1 MKTDICT
8 YPDNRDEA
16 IVEYLYDDLKK
27 EARAVFETHL
37 ARCSVCR
44 AEIDALTGVRQVLSR
59 WAPPEPIRALEHA
72 ADAGPRLAASSSS
85 ASSSSAPKSRPQGI
99 PLWAQAAAAV
109 LCIGVGLGAAN
120 LRVGYGPEGLS
131 VRTGWMQESGAVA
144 PATPVTDEKPWQDEL
159 VALEQRLRA
168 DMKSASVPVAAS
180 PQDAGSDA
188 TMRQL
193 RTLIAQSEQRQ
204 QRELALRI
212 GDLLNDVQVQRRA
225 DLSKIDR
232 SIGLIQN
239 STGMEVLR
247 QREMLNSLA
256 VRVSQRP

>member
-1 MKTDICT
+1 MMKTDICT

-16 IVEYLYDDLKK
+16 IVEYLYGDLKE
-27 EARAVFETHL
+27 EARAAFETHL

-44 AEIDALTGVRQVLSR
+44 AEIDALAGVRQVLSR

-85 ASSSSAPKSRPQGI
+85 ASAPESKPRGI

-120 LRVGYGPEGLS
+120 LRVGYGPEGLW
-131 VRTGWMQESGAVA
+131 VRTGWMQDSGAVA
-144 PATPVTDEKPWQDEL
+144 PTTPVTDEKPWQAEL

-193 RTLIAQSEQRQ
+193 RMLIAQSEQRQ

-232 SIGLIQN
+232 SIGLVQN
-239 STGMEVLR
+239 RTGMEVLR

>member
-1 MKTDICT
+1 MTNTDICT

-16 IVEYLYDDLKK
+16 IVEYLYGDLEKQ
-27 EARAVFETHL
+27 ARAVFETHL
-37 ARCSVCR
+37 DRCSVCR

-85 ASSSSAPKSRPQGI
+85 ASSAPESRPRGI

-144 PATPVTDEKPWQDEL
+144 PVADEKPWQAEL

-168 DMKSASVPVAAS
+168 DMKSASVPVAAP

-188 TMRQL
+188 AMRQL